1 MKLNSRLYDLFSGHA
16 QKVTIKRL
24 NIGIGYTV
32 VETSSGGMGLSYTYF
47 QSKKSCQL
55 TDSYKNYEGRPAS
68 ELLEKIESKNTIEKS
83 MAIALVNALNYE
95 QALLLPE
102 DRKNQALF
110 EKLDIHE
117 GSRVAMVGY
126 FGPLM
131 KIFKQKRA
139 KLEVIDEFKGI
150 GIKKVFYK
158 KIENWADALFLTSTS
173 ILNNTTEEILSYAS
187 NKVKTVM
194 LGPTTPMVG
203 EAFDHLPVK
212 MLAGT
217 VPIEKENVLKA
228 VVHGAGTPVI
238 QKFSRKSF
246 LLLSKL
252 KTNQIKKQKI

>member
-16 QKVTIKRL
+16 QKVNIKRL

-32 VETSSGGMGLSYTYF
+32 VETSCGGMGLSYTYF
-47 QSKKSCQL
+47 KSKKSCRL
-55 TDSYKNYEGRPAS
+55 TDGYKNYEDRPAS

-102 DRKNQALF
+102 DRKNKALF

-117 GSRVAMVGY
+117 GSKVAMVGY

-158 KIENWADALFLTSTS
+158 KVENCADVLF
-173 ILNNTTEEILSYAS
+173 
-187 NKVKTVM
+187 
-194 LGPTTPMVG
+194 
-203 EAFDHLPVK
+203 
-212 MLAGT
+212 
-217 VPIEKENVLKA
+217 
-228 VVHGAGTPVI
+228 
-238 QKFSRKSF
+238 
-246 LLLSKL
+246 
-252 KTNQIKKQKI
+252 

>member
-1 MKLNSRLYDLFSGHA
+1 MKLNNRLYDIFCDHA
-16 QKVTIKRL
+16 QKVNIKTL
-24 NIGIGYTV
+24 NIGLRYTV

-47 QSKKSCQL
+47 ERKKACQL
-55 TDSYKNYEGRPAS
+55 RDNYKDYEGSPAS
-68 ELLEKIESKNTIEKS
+68 ELLEKIKSSDTMERS

-95 QALLLPE
+95 RALLLPE
-102 DRKNQALF
+102 DRKNQVMF

-117 GSRVAMVGY
+117 GSKVAMVGY

-131 KIFKQKRA
+131 KNFKEKRA
-139 KLEVIDEFKGI
+139 ELEVIDEFRDI
-150 GIKKVFYK
+150 GIKEVFYEK
-158 KIENWADALFLTSTS
+158 LGNWADALFLTSTS
-173 ILNNTTEEILSYAS
+173 ILNNTTEEILSYAG

-194 LGPTTPMVG
+194 LGPTTPMVD

-228 VVHGAGTPVI
+228 VRHGAGTRVI

-246 LLLSKL
+246 LLLSEL
-252 KTNQIKKQKI
+252 KTNRIKKR